1 MYCTDNINKDTVQP
15 VRGSVLNAL
24 MKYIEKLPSFLQMIL
39 NISLFLVGLI
49 LSFLLLKETWS
60 IFSYVF
66 LYTEADKNYYEFT
79 EELLVFFLYF
89 EFIAL
94 IVKYFKTNFHFPLRY
109 FIYIGIT
116 AVIRLIIVDHDDAKN
131 TFWWSIAILVMV
143 GSLLIANSKL
153 IKREN

>member
-1 MYCTDNINKDTVQP
+1 
-15 VRGSVLNAL
+15 
-24 MKYIEKLPSFLQMIL
+24 QMIL

-66 LYTEADKNYYEFT
+66 LYAEGDKNYYEFT

-109 FIYIGIT
+109 FIYIGI
-116 AVIRLIIVDHDDAKN
+116 
-131 TFWWSIAILVMV
+131 
-143 GSLLIANSKL
+143 
-153 IKREN
+153 